1 MNMRRVRRLVL
12 LGAFGVENYG
22 NDETLDA
29 AITGVRDAAHR
40 VGVDVELR
48 CVCSDVEGIAARVG
62 IPTMSLHGAGSR
74 AWGTSSRLAPIRM
87 AGLAPRTVERVVR
100 AVRELR
106 GVDRVCVA
114 GTGTLDD
121 QHISPWGLPLDVAVW
136 SVAARLAR
144 TDLVFTSVGAGPIDH
159 RASRFLYRT
168 AARCAR
174 HVSYRDQRSKD
185 YMRSVGRNVD
195 RDTVAPDLVFGRRE
209 AARGLPADNVERP
222 CVAVGV
228 LWSGQWSTTA
238 ARTAYLDRLGDVVR
252 RLWAAG
258 FDVSLIEGDV
268 HDRDAVTELAARL
281 GPDAEGRLSVPRIR
295 SFADVVEAVTPCAVT
310 VASRYHHLVAAF
322 VAGRPAVSLE
332 YGFKN
337 TAVMGD
343 VGLAAFCHRIDDFS
357 AAAVVE
363 QVQQLTA
370 DRRLAQ
376 HVRCRVTKL
385 HDLVDKQWELVV
397 R

>member
-1 MNMRRVRRLVL
+1 MKSGRARRLVL
-12 LGAFGVENYG
+12 LGAFGIENYG

-29 AITGVRDAAHR
+29 AIAGVRGAAQR
-40 VGVDVELR
+40 AGVEVELR
-48 CVCSDVEGIAARVG
+48 CVCSDVEGVARRVG
-62 IPTMSLHGAGSR
+62 VPTMSLHGAGSR
-74 AWGTSSRLAPIRM
+74 AWGTFSRLAPIRM
-87 AGLAPRTVERVVR
+87 AGLAARTVERLVR

-106 GVDRVCVA
+106 GVDRVCIA

-159 RASRFLYRT
+159 RASRLLYRT
-168 AARCAR
+168 AARRAR
-174 HVSYRDQRSKD
+174 QVSYRDQRSKD
-185 YMRSVGRNVD
+185 YMRSVGRNVA
-195 RDTVAPDLVFGRRE
+195 RDTVVPDLVFGRRE
-209 AARGLPADNVERP
+209 AALGLPASSVGRP

-228 LWSGQWSTTA
+228 LWSGHWSTTA
-238 ARTAYLDRLGDVVR
+238 ALTAYFDRLGDVVHG
-252 RLWAAG
+252 LWAAG
-258 FDVSLIEGDV
+258 FNVSLIEGDV
-268 HDRDAVTELAARL
+268 HDREAVAEFAARL

-337 TAVMGD
+337 SAVMDD
-343 VGLAAFCHRIDDFS
+343 VGLAGFCHQIDDF
-357 AAAVVE
+357 AAGLVVE
-363 QVQQLTA
+363 QVQQLAA
-370 DRRLAQ
+370 DNRFAQ
-376 HVRCRVTKL
+376 RVRCRVTQMRE
-385 HDLVDKQWELVV
+385 LVDRQWELVV